1 MGKTITLKTFDALN
15 ILFWIES
22 EDSFWNNTKLPIKLQ
37 WDMKKNIDA
46 FSEIRNTYNDFYRK
60 VQQKYSDD
68 KYSKEVTT
76 ENGQVDRMVKE
87 EFISEYNKELNDILS
102 TDNEVKIQ
110 TLYRF
115 CETGEDKNGSVCGEL
130 KKTGELRYVEKLKA
144 AGL

>member
-37 WDMKKNIDA
+37 WDMKKNINT

-68 KYSKEVTT
+68 KYSEEVTT
-76 ENGQVDRMVKE
+76 EDGRVDRMVKE
-87 EFISEYNKELNDILS
+87 EFISEFNKEINDILS
-102 TDNEVKIQ
+102 TDNEVKIRQ
-110 TLYRF
+110 F
-115 CETGEDKNGSVCGEL
+115 NIEDFGSVDID
-130 KKTGELRYVEKLKA
+130 KKDMDMLSFFISEEETI
-144 AGL
+144 

>member
-15 ILFWIES
+15 LLYWIES

-68 KYSKEVTT
+68 KYSEEVTT

-102 TDNEVKIQ
+102 TDNEVKIRQ
-110 TLYRF
+110 F
-115 CETGEDKNGSVCGEL
+115 NIEDFGSVDID
-130 KKTGELRYVEKLKA
+130 KKDMDVLSFFISEEETE
-144 AGL
+144 

>member
-15 ILFWIES
+15 LLYWIES

-68 KYSKEVTT
+68 KYSEEVTT
-76 ENGQVDRMVKE
+76 ENGQIDRMVKE

-102 TDNEVKIQ
+102 TDNEVKIRQ
-110 TLYRF
+110 F
-115 CETGEDKNGSVCGEL
+115 NIEDFGSVDID
-130 KKTGELRYVEKLKA
+130 KKDMDMLSFFISEEETI
-144 AGL
+144 

>member
-15 ILFWIES
+15 ILFWVES

-68 KYSKEVTT
+68 KYSEEVTT

-87 EFISEYNKELNDILS
+87 EFISEYNKELNDILA
-102 TDNEVKIQ
+102 TDNEVKIRQ
-110 TLYRF
+110 F
-115 CETGEDKNGSVCGEL
+115 NIEDFGSVDID
-130 KKTGELRYVEKLKA
+130 KKDMDMLSFFISEEETI
-144 AGL
+144 

>member
-37 WDMKKNIDA
+37 WDMKKNIDS
-46 FSEIRNTYNDFYRK
+46 FLEIRNTYNDFYRK
-60 VQQKYSDD
+60 VQQKYSDN
-68 KYSKEVTT
+68 KYSEEVTT

-102 TDNEVKIQ
+102 TDNEIKIRQ
-110 TLYRF
+110 F
-115 CETGEDKNGSVCGEL
+115 NIKDFGSVDIQ
-130 KKTGELRYVEKLKA
+130 KKDMDMLSFFISEEETE
-144 AGL
+144 

>member
-15 ILFWIES
+15 LLYWIES

-68 KYSKEVTT
+68 KYSEEVTT
-76 ENGQVDRMVKE
+76 EDGRVDRTVKE
-87 EFISEYNKELNDILS
+87 EFISEFNKEINDILA
-102 TDNEVKIQ
+102 TDNEVKIKK
-110 TLYRF
+110 F
-115 CETGEDKNGSVCGEL
+115 NIEDFGSVDIDKKDMDMLSFFINEEDESGE
-130 KKTGELRYVEKLKA
+130 VE
-144 AGL
+144 

>member
-15 ILFWIES
+15 LLYWIES

-68 KYSKEVTT
+68 KYSEEVTT
-76 ENGQVDRMVKE
+76 EDGRVDRTVKE
-87 EFISEYNKELNDILS
+87 EFISEFNKEINDILA
-102 TDNEVKIQ
+102 TDNEVKI
-110 TLYRF
+110 RKF
-115 CETGEDKNGSVCGEL
+115 NIEDFGSVDIQKRDMDMLSFFIIEEDESGE
-130 KKTGELRYVEKLKA
+130 VE
-144 AGL
+144 

>member
-68 KYSKEVTT
+68 KYSEEVTT
-76 ENGQVDRMVKE
+76 EDGRVDRTVKE
-87 EFISEYNKELNDILS
+87 EFISEFNKEINDILA
-102 TDNEVKIQ
+102 TDNEVKI
-110 TLYRF
+110 RKF
-115 CETGEDKNGSVCGEL
+115 NIEDFGSVDIDKKDMDMLSFFINEEDESGE
-130 KKTGELRYVEKLKA
+130 VE
-144 AGL
+144 

>member
-68 KYSKEVTT
+68 KYSEEVTT
-76 ENGQVDRMVKE
+76 EDGHVDRMVKE
-87 EFISEYNKELNDILS
+87 EFVVEFNKELNDILA
-102 TDNEVKIQ
+102 TDNEVKIRQ
-110 TLYRF
+110 F
-115 CETGEDKNGSVCGEL
+115 NIEDFGSVDIQKRDMDMLSFFISEEDESGE
-130 KKTGELRYVEKLKA
+130 VE
-144 AGL
+144 

>member
-15 ILFWIES
+15 ILFWVES

-68 KYSKEVTT
+68 KYSEEVTT
-76 ENGQVDRMVKE
+76 EDGRVDRMIKE
-87 EFISEYNKELNDILS
+87 EFISEFNKEINDILT
-102 TDNEVKIQ
+102 TDNEVKI
-110 TLYRF
+110 RKF
-115 CETGEDKNGSVCGEL
+115 NIEDFGSVDID
-130 KKTGELRYVEKLKA
+130 KKDMDVLSFFIEEETI
-144 AGL
+144 

>member
-15 ILFWIES
+15 LLYWVES
-22 EDSFWNNTKLPIKLQ
+22 EDGFWNNTKLPIKLQ
-37 WDMKKNIDA
+37 WDMKKNINA

-102 TDNEVKIQ
+102 TDNEVKIRQ
-110 TLYRF
+110 F
-115 CETGEDKNGSVCGEL
+115 NIEDFGSVDID
-130 KKTGELRYVEKLKA
+130 KKDMDMLSFFISEEETI
-144 AGL
+144 

>member
-15 ILFWIES
+15 ILFWVES

-68 KYSKEVTT
+68 KYSEEVTT

-102 TDNEVKIQ
+102 TDNEVKIRQ
-110 TLYRF
+110 F
-115 CETGEDKNGSVCGEL
+115 NIEDFGSVDID
-130 KKTGELRYVEKLKA
+130 KKDMDMLSFFISEEETIW
-144 AGL
+144 

>member
-60 VQQKYSDD
+60 VQQKYSDN
-68 KYSKEVTT
+68 KYSEEVTT

-87 EFISEYNKELNDILS
+87 EFISEYNKELNDILT
-102 TDNEVKIQ
+102 TDNEVKIRQ
-110 TLYRF
+110 F
-115 CETGEDKNGSVCGEL
+115 NIEDFGSVDIQKKDMDMLSFFISEEDESGE
-130 KKTGELRYVEKLKA
+130 VE
-144 AGL
+144 

>member
-68 KYSKEVTT
+68 KYSEEFTT

-87 EFISEYNKELNDILS
+87 EFISEYNKELNDILT
-102 TDNEVKIQ
+102 TDNEVKIRQ
-110 TLYRF
+110 F
-115 CETGEDKNGSVCGEL
+115 NIEDFGSVDID
-130 KKTGELRYVEKLKA
+130 KKDMDMLSFFISEEETI
-144 AGL
+144 

>member
-15 ILFWIES
+15 ILFWVES

-68 KYSKEVTT
+68 KYSEEVTT
-76 ENGQVDRMVKE
+76 EDGRVDRMVKE
-87 EFISEYNKELNDILS
+87 EFIS
-102 TDNEVKIQ
+102 
-110 TLYRF
+110 
-115 CETGEDKNGSVCGEL
+115 
-130 KKTGELRYVEKLKA
+130 
-144 AGL
+144 

>member
-1 MGKTITLKTFDALN
+1 
-15 ILFWIES
+15 
-22 EDSFWNNTKLPIKLQ
+22 
-37 WDMKKNIDA
+37 MKKNIDA

-102 TDNEVKIQ
+102 TDNEVKIRQ
-110 TLYRF
+110 F
-115 CETGEDKNGSVCGEL
+115 NIEDFGSVDID
-130 KKTGELRYVEKLKA
+130 KKDMDMLSFFISEEETE
-144 AGL
+144 

>member
-68 KYSKEVTT
+68 KYSEEVTT

-102 TDNEVKIQ
+102 TDNEVKIRQ
-110 TLYRF
+110 F
-115 CETGEDKNGSVCGEL
+115 NIEDFGSVDIQ
-130 KKTGELRYVEKLKA
+130 KKDMDMLSFFISEEETE
-144 AGL
+144 

>member
-68 KYSKEVTT
+68 KYSEEVTT

-102 TDNEVKIQ
+102 TDNEIKIRQ
-110 TLYRF
+110 F
-115 CETGEDKNGSVCGEL
+115 NIKDFGSVDIQ
-130 KKTGELRYVEKLKA
+130 KKDMDMLSFFINEEETE
-144 AGL
+144 

>member
-15 ILFWIES
+15 LLYWIES

-68 KYSKEVTT
+68 KYSEEVTT
-76 ENGQVDRMVKE
+76 EDGRVDRTVKE
-87 EFISEYNKELNDILS
+87 EFISEFNKEINDILA
-102 TDNEVKIQ
+102 TDNEVKI
-110 TLYRF
+110 RKF
-115 CETGEDKNGSVCGEL
+115 NIEDFGSVDIDKKDMDMLSFFINEEDESGE
-130 KKTGELRYVEKLKA
+130 VE
-144 AGL
+144 

>member
-37 WDMKKNIDA
+37 WDMKKNIDS
-46 FSEIRNTYNDFYRK
+46 FLEIRNTYNDFYRK
-60 VQQKYSDD
+60 VQQKYSDN
-68 KYSKEVTT
+68 KYSEEVTT

-102 TDNEVKIQ
+102 TDNEIKIRQ
-110 TLYRF
+110 F
-115 CETGEDKNGSVCGEL
+115 NIKDFGSVDIQKKDMDMLSFFISEGE
-130 KKTGELRYVEKLKA
+130 TE
-144 AGL
+144 

>member
-46 FSEIRNTYNDFYRK
+46 FSEIRNTYNEFYSK

-68 KYSKEVTT
+68 KYSEEITT
-76 ENGQVDRMVKE
+76 EDGHVDRMVKE
-87 EFISEYNKELNDILS
+87 EFIVEFNKELNDILA
-102 TDNEVKIQ
+102 TDNEVKIRQ
-110 TLYRF
+110 FNIEDFGNVDIQKRDMDMLSF
-115 CETGEDKNGSVCGEL
+115 FISEEDESGE
-130 KKTGELRYVEKLKA
+130 VE
-144 AGL
+144 